1 MNLVAAQQVALENDL
16 VAHKKRLKIEKCNAR
31 IEFSKPQRKTTYQ
44 VTLDALKLSPCYP
57 AFLITAKVPKV
68 YMHQFWNTIKKIKDT
83 DAYQFKLDKKKF
95 RIDTEGMF
103 YQKNVDFVALLWENF
118 MFQADNKEISFAR
131 KENMPYPR
139 FTKAIISH
147 FISKDKT
154 ISMRN
159 QINLHIVRDDTLL
172 GTLKFVSKT
181 QDYQKYG
188 TLIPE
193 EMINQAIKDSKA
205 YKTYLAYATGATT
218 PKKARKFKKPAS
230 PSKKQTLVLE
240 DKPAK
245 KSKHA
250 DKFVPAQVDVS
261 SKKPSRKKSGVVI
274 RDTPGRNLKV
284 HEMIIKKDSKI
295 VKEKVKMKS
304 IALKAKKESS
314 NQECSTSGTKS
325 TPWQGKEDDEKV
337 KDETCLVAHASSEV
351 CSESSYFSDE
361 NSSID
366 DLALDNEYD
375 KLCKMSLKI
384 ITKNK
389 MD

>member
-1 MNLVAAQQVALENDL
+1 MHTSSSWIRKSSELTLKYFVKSSRFIPDSPTKILLNLLL
-16 VAHKKRLKIEKCNAR
+16 
-31 IEFSKPQRKTTYQ
+31 
-44 VTLDALKLSPCYP
+44 
-57 AFLITAKVPKV
+57 
-68 YMHQFWNTIKKIKDT
+68 KKIWFHLSKNSGT
-83 DAYQFKLDKKKF
+83 LASVICYLRSIQIICINLGEHLLLSS
-95 RIDTEGMF
+95 ID
-103 YQKNVDFVALLWENF
+103 KNVDFVALLWENF

-139 FTKAIISH
+139 FTKVIISH

-159 QINLHIVRDDTLL
+159 RINLHIVRDDTLL
-172 GTLKFVSKT
+172 GTLKFISKT

-193 EMINQAIKDSKA
+193 EMINQDIKDSKA
-205 YKTYLAYATGATT
+205 YKTYLAYATRVDT

-230 PSKKQTLVLE
+230 PLKKQTLVLE

-250 DKFVPAQVDVS
+250 DKSIPAQVDVS
-261 SKKPSRKKSGVVI
+261 SKNPSRKKSAGVVI
-274 RDTPGRNLKV
+274 RDTPGGNLKV

-325 TPWQGKEDDEKV
+325 TPWHGEEDDEKV
-337 KDETCLVAHASSEV
+337 KDETCLVAHTSSEV

-366 DLALDNEYD
+366 DIALDNEYD
-375 KLCKMSLKI
+375 K
-384 ITKNK
+384 
-389 MD
+389 